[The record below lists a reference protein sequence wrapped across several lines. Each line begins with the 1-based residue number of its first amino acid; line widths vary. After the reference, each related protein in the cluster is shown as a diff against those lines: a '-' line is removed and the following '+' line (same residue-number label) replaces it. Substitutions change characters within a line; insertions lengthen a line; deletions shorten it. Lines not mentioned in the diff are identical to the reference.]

1 MLTVLEVCF
10 HMNLVHSPFLN
21 KCVSIIVEGN
31 QRTQI
36 FADTGEGTLYTS
48 DGSGVIFDESLR
60 KHLYPN
66 GYIDLTDFYKVC
78 ARHRRICLFAKISQ
92 KGNEQ

>member
-1 MLTVLEVCF
+1 MHVDSPGGTF
-10 HMNLVHSPFLN
+10 HMTFVHSPFLITS
-21 KCVSIIVEGN
+21 VSFVVEGN
-31 QRTQI
+31 QSTQI
-36 FADTGEGTLYTS
+36 IADTGEGTLYTS

-78 ARHRRICLFAKISQ
+78 CRRFRICKLTEIP
-92 KGNEQ
+92 